1 MTHRWQIIMQGLLL
15 SLMWLGQ
22 ANDSRLASSLNDEGL
37 KLLDQGRLAQ
47 ATAKFRKAVEAD
59 PRNAAALNIR

>member
-1 MTHRWQIIMQGLLL
+1 MSAPLKD
-15 SLMWLGQ
+15 
-22 ANDSRLASSLNDEGL
+22 AVASLNDEGL